1 MIRTLAAGALA
12 LMAVSGAAMS
22 ADAPPALL
30 MSVKIG
36 VSDFKKSTDFYV
48 KYFGM
53 KEGQH
58 YNPAEKGLDWPT
70 AGQGSNVV
78 LVHDPSGKIIK
89 LDPGGGWL
97 MLKVG
102 DAKKIA
108 KQMTDDGI
116 KGVGAPIEIAQYQT
130 VVVTAHDPD
139 GNTVEMLQ
147 VGPAK

>member
-1 MIRTLAAGALA
+1 MMKFLAMGALA
-12 LMAVSGAAMS
+12 LATTAEAAMA
-22 ADAPPALL
+22 ADAPAVSL

-53 KEGQH
+53 KQGMK
-58 YNPAEKGLDWPT
+58 YNEAEQGLDWPT
-70 AGQGSNVV
+70 AGQGSNVI

-108 KQMTDDGI
+108 KEMTDDGI